1 LCTGR
6 LGHTMLNTH
15 YDLHIHSDYSDS
27 RSTVQ
32 EIVRRASTI
41 NLEAVAITDHFWPS
55 LGSRQGGKSII
66 ENRRR
71 EIESERVGVP
81 SLMILEGVEVDI
93 QSDGSLAPVAGG
105 LEQFD
110 IIIASFHWIA
120 DSTQWVSTLSKV
132 VKKKQFH
139 ILGHWDGYLS
149 SYREEDGKIA
159 AQALAEAGI
168 AIELN
173 ERYMVEHTD
182 FIEQAKE
189 YECIFTLGSD
199 SHSVETIGQLDYGKK
214 IASDFDLEV
223 VEPSYFLQHS

>member
-1 LCTGR
+1 
-6 LGHTMLNTH
+6 MLNTR

-27 RSTVQ
+27 KSTIQ
-32 EIVRRASTI
+32 EIVQRASTI
-41 NLEAVAITDHFWPS
+41 NLETIAITDHFWPS

-66 ENRRR
+66 EKRRR
-71 EIESERVGVP
+71 EMESARIEVP
-81 SLMILEGVEVDI
+81 SLAILDGVEIDI
-93 QSDGSLAPVAGG
+93 QADGSLAPVAGD

-110 IIIASFHWIA
+110 IIIASFHWVL

-149 SYREEDGKIA
+149 SYREEDGEKA

-173 ERYMVEHTD
+173 ERYMLEHTH

-189 YECIFTLGSD
+189 YDCIFTLGSD

-223 VEPSYFLQHS
+223 VEPDYFLQRS